1 MINKRILKLS
11 SMILLIIYLGLYSS
25 TYALNGRNLIVYT
38 DISGYIS
45 IATVE
50 HVRSTLTYAESV
62 GAKAVVLQLNTLG
75 GTADAMM
82 DIVQAILA
90 SKIPVI
96 GYVYPQ
102 AAQSLSAGT
111 YILVATDYA
120 VMAPYSIIGSAQPV
134 VGSEPTKESK
144 YINAF
149 KQQMISYAALHG
161 RNTTVAEKFVTE
173 NLNLYA
179 QEAKECNIIDA
190 VEPSLEELLKNADGK
205 SVKRGDTVFQLQTYP
220 FELKYFDKPINVE
233 ILIYLTDPLLSSL
246 LLSIGIL
253 VLLVGLSTP
262 GMGAEIVGAMMVILG
277 LVGFGIN
284 INIVS
289 AILVIFGAVLFVIE
303 LKKGAHGI
311 AALIGTFAIAL
322 GFALTISNP
331 FSPTLIQAEWV
342 FRTLLTV
349 VIATL
354 SAGFILTIII
364 VKAISIV
371 LRRKP
376 IDWLPTGEGRAVDDI
391 LPGKKGYVVV
401 GGEYWQAISDEEIRS
416 GDTVIVVGREG
427 GVLKVRKKI
436 Q

>member
-1 MINKRILKLS
+1 M
-11 SMILLIIYLGLYSS
+11 
-25 TYALNGRNLIVYT
+25 
-38 DISGYIS
+38 
-45 IATVE
+45 ATVE

-90 SKIPVI
+90 SKVPVI

-233 ILIYLTDPLLSSL
+233 ILTYLTDPLLSSL

-311 AALIGTFAIAL
+311 AALIGTAAIAL

-354 SAGFILTIII
+354 SAGFILTVII

-376 IDWLPTGEGRAVDDI
+376 IDWLPTGEGRAVDNI

-401 GGEYWQAISDEEIRS
+401 GGEYWQAISDEEIES

-427 GVLKVRKKI
+427 GVLKVRKKT

>member
-1 MINKRILKLS
+1 MVDRKI
-11 SMILLIIYLGLYSS
+11 LYSC
-25 TYALNGRNLIVYT
+25 LIMLVVYFGLASPSHSLDGGSLVVYT
-38 DISGYIS
+38 DVSGYIS
-45 IATVE
+45 VATVE
-50 HVRSTLTYAESV
+50 HVRSAIAYAESV

-75 GTADAMM
+75 GSADAMM
-82 DIVQAILA
+82 YIVQAILA
-90 SKIPVI
+90 SKVPVI

-102 AAQSLSAGT
+102 AAQALSAGT

-120 VMAPYSIIGSAQPV
+120 AMAPYSIIGSAQPV
-134 VGSEPTKESK
+134 IGSEPTNEPK
-144 YINAF
+144 YVNAF
-149 KQQMISYAALHG
+149 KQQMVSYAALHG

-179 QEAKECNIIDA
+179 QQAKECNIIDA
-190 VEPSLEELLKNADGK
+190 VEPSLEELLRNANGK
-205 SVKRGDTVFQLQTYP
+205 TVRRGDNVFQLQTYP
-220 FELKYFDKPINVE
+220 FELRYFDKPVNVE
-233 ILIYLTDPLLSSL
+233 ILTYLTDPLLSSM

-253 VLLVGLSTP
+253 VLLVGLATP

-284 INIVS
+284 VNLVS
-289 AILVIFGAVLFVIE
+289 ALLVIFGAVLFVIE

-311 AALIGTFAIAL
+311 AALIGTVAITL

-342 FRTLLTV
+342 IRTLLTV
-349 VIATL
+349 VVATL
-354 SAGFILTIII
+354 SAGLILTALI

-376 IDWLPTGEGRAVDDI
+376 VEWLPTGEGRAVDDI
-391 LPGKKGYVVV
+391 SPGRRGYVVV
-401 GGEYWQAISDEEIRS
+401 GGEYWQATSDEEIKS
-416 GDTVIVVGREG
+416 GETVVVVGREG
-427 GVLKVRKKI
+427 GVLKVKRKG

>member
-1 MINKRILKLS
+1 MVNRRIINLLVL
-11 SMILLIIYLGLYSS
+11 ILLFTYFGLFSQAN
-25 TYALNGRNLIVYT
+25 ALDGRNLIVYT

-45 IATVE
+45 VATVE

-62 GAKAVVLQLNTLG
+62 DAKAVVFQLNTLG
-75 GTADAMM
+75 GSADAMM
-82 DIVQAILA
+82 NIVQAILA
-90 SKIPVI
+90 SKVPVI

-120 VMAPYSIIGSAQPV
+120 AMAPYSIIGSAQPV
-134 VGSEPTKESK
+134 IGSEPTKESK

-190 VEPSLEELLKNADGK
+190 VESSLEELLRNADGK
-205 SVKRGDTVFQLQTYP
+205 TVRRGDTVFQLQTYP
-220 FELKYFDKPINVE
+220 FELKYFDKPVNVE

-253 VLLVGLSTP
+253 VLLVGLATP

-311 AALIGTFAIAL
+311 AALIGTVAITI

-349 VIATL
+349 VVATL
-354 SAGFILTIII
+354 SAGLILTVLI

-376 IDWLPTGEGRAVDDI
+376 VEWLPTGEGRAADDI
-391 LPGKKGYVVV
+391 SPGRKGYVVV
-401 GGEYWQAISDEEIRS
+401 GGEYWQATSDEEIKS
-416 GDTVIVVGREG
+416 GDAVVVVGREK
-427 GVLKVRKKI
+427 GVLKVKKKV